1 MRRQQERHLEEFEGG
16 EVEPQRGHVTAL
28 LTTIARQEAVDALE
42 ETPENVDNFVV
53 HTHRLH
59 IVTCFSRY
67 TCESIRDIYI
77 LGQGFQPIRRLYS
90 TVH

>member
-42 ETPENVDNFVV
+42 ETPENVDNFVLHTHT

-59 IVTCFSRY
+59 IVTCFSR
-67 TCESIRDIYI
+67 CESIRDM
-77 LGQGFQPIRRLYS
+77 
-90 TVH
+90 